1 MGESRKTLAA
11 LLTRREVQVLKG
23 VAQGLS
29 EREIALR
36 LLIFEPAV
44 REHIRSACEKLRV
57 QARRQP
63 RGHVEHL
70 DQPDQ
75 GLADVF
81 GRGQAS

>member
-29 EREIALR
+29 DREIALR

-44 REHIRSACEKLRV
+44 RAHIRTACEKLRV
-57 QARRQP
+57 RAPSQP
-63 RGHVEHL
+63 RGRVEG
-70 DQPDQ
+70 P
-75 GLADVF
+75 GSP
-81 GRGQAS
+81 GR

>member
-57 QARRQP
+57 KARSQP
-63 RGHVEHL
+63 RVHVEGL
-70 DQPDQ
+70 DQLDE
-75 GLADVF
+75 GLAEVF
-81 GRGQAS
+81 GRGRAS

>member
-1 MGESRKTLAA
+1 MGESRKILAA

-44 REHIRSACEKLRV
+44 RAHIRSACEKLRV
-57 QARRQP
+57 QARSQT
-63 RGHVEHL
+63 RGRAERL
-70 DQPDQ
+70 DRLDD
-75 GLADVF
+75 GMAEVF
-81 GRGQAS
+81 GRGRAS

>member
-44 REHIRSACEKLRV
+44 REHIRSACQKLRV
-57 QARRQP
+57 QARGQTR
-63 RGHVEHL
+63 RHAEGLDHL
-70 DQPDQ
+70 NDET
-75 GLADVF
+75 AAVF
-81 GRGQAS
+81 GRGRAS

>member
-1 MGESRKTLAA
+1 MGESRRTLAT

-44 REHIRSACEKLRV
+44 RENIRSACEKLRV
-57 QARRQP
+57 QARGHA
-63 RGHVEHL
+63 RGRAER
-70 DQPDQ
+70 PDRPEDEM
-75 GLADVF
+75 ADVF
-81 GRGQAS
+81 GRGRAS

>member
-1 MGESRKTLAA
+1 MGQSRNTLAA

-44 REHIRSACEKLRV
+44 REHIRSACEKLRAK
-57 QARRQP
+57 ARGER
-63 RGHVEHL
+63 RGHAEGL
-70 DQPDQ
+70 DHVDDEM
-75 GLADVF
+75 ADIF
-81 GRGQAS
+81 GRGRAS

>member
-57 QARRQP
+57 RARSQTR
-63 RGHVEHL
+63 RRLDGL
-70 DQPDQ
+70 DQLDDAM
-75 GLADVF
+75 ADGV
-81 GRGQAS
+81 GRGRAS

>member
-36 LLIFEPAV
+36 LLIFEPTV
-44 REHIRSACEKLRV
+44 REHIRSACAKLRV
-57 QARRQP
+57 QAGGQT
-63 RGHVEHL
+63 RGDAEGLDHL
-70 DQPDQ
+70 ND
-75 GLADVF
+75 GTADAC
-81 GRGQAS
+81 GRGRAS